1 MKTEPPTRLDSGWR
15 KRQRLELRSLIYETT
30 LELFRKQGVDETT
43 VQQVVSAAGIGKGTF
58 FNHFP
63 SKDHVLQE
71 WYRQITKTALA
82 EVSSKT
88 FTSGREAILALVDR
102 LTLDV
107 SADPHLW
114 DAKDRA
120 TSSAL
125 LRQEE
130 DDLNQEVLVFFKTA
144 IERDI
149 AENRLSPGINTDFLT
164 DMILTVL
171 TGTAHTWSISGHRQ
185 NLAEV
190 IEARVSYVLDAA
202 PPNKELS
209 DGK

>member
-1 MKTEPPTRLDSGWR
+1 METIPPTRLDTGWR
-15 KRQRLELRSLIYETT
+15 KRQRLELRTLIYETT
-30 LELFRKQGVDETT
+30 LELFRNQGIDKTT

-71 WYRQITKTALA
+71 WYRQITKTALE
-82 EVSSKT
+82 EVSSNT
-88 FTSGREAILALVDR
+88 FASGREAILALVVR

-107 SADPHLW
+107 SADPYLW
-114 DAKDRA
+114 DAKDGA

-125 LRQEE
+125 LRKEE
-130 DDLNQEVLVFFKTA
+130 DDLNQEVLVFFKAA
-144 IERDI
+144 IERDV
-149 AENRLSPGINTDFLT
+149 AENRLTPEVNADFLT

-185 NLAEV
+185 DLTKI
-190 IEARVSYVLDAA
+190 IEARVSFVLDAA
-202 PPNKELS
+202 LPHK
-209 DGK
+209 GVK